1 MNKPLLFTLFFLLL
15 SLAFAQAVP
24 TGTKIEPSSALIQ
37 IRDII
42 LSLTVPL
49 MMLMAVAAAV
59 VYTIGSMF
67 GADTRARASVWAQ
80 SMLAAVAVSAA
91 LIMLLLFF
99 LPGYSTGHSPLK
111 PAVGTELTNTVKTL
125 LKNSEAI
132 LFDLI
137 IVLLVI
143 GALVYM
149 IGQMFDS
156 DSRARAVVWS
166 TGMLVGAVFAS
177 VLYVFAY
184 IILPKLLFNTDLDV
198 LNPFKTLLTFI
209 MMLIFVII
217 LITYTVARVLRV
229 PEWEAYL
236 SIELSNLV
244 NSVLIIFFILAFFE
258 AGKAVSLTFTGFNS
272 VPQAAMTF
280 LNKDIAPDVLDGVFD
295 VMQLQMC
302 SSILST
308 FARRIGEFVLTNT
321 YKVFPGIDTFVSITN
336 VLTYGLV
343 AIYGSI
349 SAQITFMSLID
360 ATMYTFFLPAG
371 LILRFFQPTR
381 DSGSFL
387 IALALGFQMIFPT
400 CYLINKFVLED
411 PQLGFEKYSTP
422 STLLWMVCGPPAPG
436 HYVLSGYF
444 LGPGFLQHFGLG
456 NTLGLVLKTIFSE
469 GLLNLLPMTEVV
481 VILKVLSTLTLTAIF
496 LPALSMIIT
505 IAFINA
511 ITKFLMTKV

>member
-166 TGMLVGAVFAS
+166 TGMLVGAVFA
-177 VLYVFAY
+177 
-184 IILPKLLFNTDLDV
+184 
-198 LNPFKTLLTFI
+198 
-209 MMLIFVII
+209 
-217 LITYTVARVLRV
+217 
-229 PEWEAYL
+229 
-236 SIELSNLV
+236 
-244 NSVLIIFFILAFFE
+244 
-258 AGKAVSLTFTGFNS
+258 
-272 VPQAAMTF
+272 
-280 LNKDIAPDVLDGVFD
+280 
-295 VMQLQMC
+295 
-302 SSILST
+302 
-308 FARRIGEFVLTNT
+308 
-321 YKVFPGIDTFVSITN
+321 
-336 VLTYGLV
+336 
-343 AIYGSI
+343 
-349 SAQITFMSLID
+349 
-360 ATMYTFFLPAG
+360 
-371 LILRFFQPTR
+371 
-381 DSGSFL
+381 
-387 IALALGFQMIFPT
+387 
-400 CYLINKFVLED
+400 
-411 PQLGFEKYSTP
+411 
-422 STLLWMVCGPPAPG
+422 
-436 HYVLSGYF
+436 
-444 LGPGFLQHFGLG
+444 
-456 NTLGLVLKTIFSE
+456 
-469 GLLNLLPMTEVV
+469 
-481 VILKVLSTLTLTAIF
+481 
-496 LPALSMIIT
+496 
-505 IAFINA
+505 
-511 ITKFLMTKV
+511 